1 MMRKLRRILRRFT
14 WISFMTT
21 LLGTVPA
28 YAEVG
33 SYLVGKRPIT
43 QPTGAAGLC
52 ERYDWACATS
62 STRAGGQYDGFDNK
76 DLTRVRRINSA
87 VNRRTRQIADQ
98 RQYARPEHWA
108 LPTRRGGDCEDFA
121 LLKKYRLIRAGIPA
135 ERLLIATVLDRRM
148 RGHAVLVVRTHR
160 GDMVLDNLT
169 SRVKPWLKTGYTFM
183 KMQSPSRPGSWDAIL
198 AGGLMI
204 KPNRA
209 EPTAVARN

>member
-21 LLGTVPA
+21 FLGTVPA
-28 YAEVG
+28 YTEVG

-52 ERYDWACATS
+52 ERYNWACATS

-148 RGHAVLVVRTHR
+148 RGHAVLVVRTGGPPGGPGGVHGWSVGSR
-160 GDMVLDNLT
+160 GRGLWGCLDRL
-169 SRVKPWLKTGYTFM
+169 
-183 KMQSPSRPGSWDAIL
+183 PSGVGRAPMGSVVSGRGRP
-198 AGGLMI
+198 
-204 KPNRA
+204 
-209 EPTAVARN
+209 